1 MGQPEGAAKRFLT
14 LTVPVWTID
23 AATSSAPSLLLERP
37 MHRCC
42 DLVEVM
48 TEDGIQEWDG
58 PAMRTT
64 RRIREIRSFIL
75 RINKNETGE
84 ELVFCVVSSWWCGF
98 VDLEVR
104 SDMGQ

>member
-1 MGQPEGAAKRFLT
+1 

-23 AATSSAPSLLLERP
+23 AAISSALSSLLLERP
-37 MHRCC
+37 THRCC

-64 RRIREIRSFIL
+64 RRIREIRSFII
-75 RINKNETGE
+75 RIHKNETGE
-84 ELVFCVVSSWWCGF
+84 ELVVSSSCGF
-98 VDLEVR
+98 VVLDGR
-104 SDMGQ
+104 